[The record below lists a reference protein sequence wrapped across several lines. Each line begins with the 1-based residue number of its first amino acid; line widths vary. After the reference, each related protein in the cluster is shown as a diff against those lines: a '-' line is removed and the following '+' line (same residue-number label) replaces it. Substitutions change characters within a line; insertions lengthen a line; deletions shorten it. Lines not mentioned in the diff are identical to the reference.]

1 MLKYLL
7 IFAILTSSALAKK
20 VVARKYYKNIMGHIH
35 KNPSDSS
42 SSLTT
47 IQCAQSVK
55 VLEDK
60 EVALPKGWLYV
71 SVGDDDGYIR
81 EDFLDK
87 KRPDCFQKDHPEF
100 FNALKLD
107 LTDLYYWG
115 RLYDQFEFE
124 ETLAQ

>member
-1 MLKYLL
+1 MSKIIILSLL
-7 IFAILTSSALAKK
+7 FFNSVQAK
-20 VVARKYYKNIMGHIH
+20 VVSRMYYKNIMGHVH

-55 VLEDK
+55 ILEEK
-60 EVALPKGWLYV
+60 EISPPTGWLYV
-71 SVGDDDGYIR
+71 KVGEDTGYIK
-81 EDFLDK
+81 EKFLGQ
-87 KRPDCFQKDHPEF
+87 KRPTCFQATYPAF
-100 FNALKLD
+100 FNALNLD
-107 LTDLYYWG
+107 LTDLHYWG